1 MKERYN
7 KFIEKIE
14 LLTGNQTGRHGNTEN
29 YAWRT
34 GLQEK
39 TDLTIELEKRYRE
52 IFGEED

>member
-1 MKERYN
+1 MKERYS

-14 LLTGNQTGRHGNTEN
+14 LLTGNQTGRHRNTEK
-29 YAWRT
+29 YSGRT
-34 GLQEK
+34 DLQEE

>member
-7 KFIEKIE
+7 KFIEKIQ

-34 GLQEK
+34 GLQEE
-39 TDLTIELEKRYRE
+39 TDLTIELEKRYME